1 VGGSKLVPA
10 GRQLVG
16 NQYIVSH
23 PCPLPSTLGAIV
35 TTLRPPHRVQRNK
48 RRTFEKGASA
58 SSRLMSGATAM
69 GAE

>member
-1 VGGSKLVPA
+1 VPA

-23 PCPLPSTLGAIV
+23 PCPLPSMLGAIV

-48 RRTFEKGASA
+48 RRTFERASA
-58 SSRLMSGATAM
+58 PSRMMSGATAM